1 MNSVRSKFKIIMA
14 MISPEQRT
22 CIESMMAGSGA
33 SLSPAAV
40 AQTSHDGSTDMKVR
54 MDF

>member
-33 SLSPAAV
+33 LLSPPAI
-40 AQTSHDGSTDMKVR
+40 AQTSHDSTTDMKAR